1 MTLYNTCT
9 CTYMSIKLNN
19 FYFVLIRSHIEF
31 QLNTEPSYPFWFTPA
46 QLAGRLII
54 TKDASHIEY
63 FEMSLPTKNALNIG
77 LLSNII
83 DLALH

>member
-1 MTLYNTCT
+1 MSAKANDFRFDLI
-9 CTYMSIKLNN
+9 TY
-19 FYFVLIRSHIEF
+19 RSHIEF

-54 TKDASHIEY
+54 SKDASRIEY

-77 LLSNII
+77 LLSNI
-83 DLALH
+83 